1 MERMDIVSVNTA
13 VVGAGAAALNAADR
27 LYDFGQKRTALVCE
41 DLGTSTSRNAGSDKQ
56 TYYKLTLSGAQDDSV
71 RALARTFFSGQ
82 CVDGDNA
89 LAEAAM
95 SAGCFLRLCSLG
107 VPFPTNRYGEYIGY
121 KTDHDP
127 NKRATSAGP
136 LTSKLMTECLLR
148 SVRQKGIDI
157 FEGYQVISILR
168 NKNAVAGLLCIRL
181 NRTNDGKKRYA
192 LFNCRNVVY
201 ATGGPAG
208 MYRDSVYPYGQY
220 GASGIA
226 FLAGASGQNL
236 TEWQYGLAS
245 VSPRWNVSGSYMQVI
260 PAFVSTEQDGSG
272 GREFLKEHIPDPS
285 ELFLKTFLK
294 GYQWPFDVRKAD
306 GSSVL
311 DLLVHNECFG
321 RGRKVFLDFTRNPR
335 NFDPSLLPREAYE
348 YLDKAGALSGT
359 PVERL
364 IRLNAP
370 AYELYL
376 DKGVDL
382 RKEPLEI
389 ALCAQHNN
397 GGLAVDCWWQT
408 DIEGFFAVGE
418 VAGVHGVYRPGG
430 SALNSGQVGSE
441 RAARYIARKRSGD
454 PPSADEFFRVV
465 KNQVMKALS
474 IGENALCDIDT
485 VSDMLATAQER
496 MSRAGAA
503 VRDSAQVEDA
513 LGEVR
518 RDIDRFAELAK
529 IRSEASLPLLY
540 RLYDVLVSQYV
551 YLSAMQDYIGKGGK
565 SRGSALY
572 GDRSGSKPGDDMP
585 ELFRHL
591 LDNGTL
597 GSVVQQVRLGE
608 NGTCEAVWRNVR
620 PIPDDDDFFENVWR
634 RFREDG
640 NVF

>member
-1 MERMDIVSVNTA
+1 MR
-13 VVGAGAAALNAADR
+13 R
-27 LYDFGQKRTALVCE
+27 
-41 DLGTSTSRNAGSDKQ
+41 SRYAGSDKQ

-82 CVDGDNA
+82 SVDGDNA

-95 SAGCFLRLCSLG
+95 STGCFLRLCSLG

-127 NKRATSAGP
+127 HKRATSAGP

-181 NRTNDGKKRYA
+181 NGTNDGKKRYA

-226 FLAGASGQNL
+226 FLAGVSGQNL

-245 VSPRWNVSGSYMQVI
+245 IRPRWNVSGSYMQVI
-260 PAFVSTEQDGSG
+260 PTFLSFEQDGTGS
-272 GREFLKEHIPDPS
+272 REFLREHIPEPS

-294 GYQWPFDVRKAD
+294 GYQWPFDVRKID
-306 GSSVL
+306 GSSSL
-311 DLLVHNECFG
+311 DLLVYNECFG
-321 RGRKVFLDFTRNPR
+321 HGRKVFLDFTRNPR
-335 NFDPSLLPREAYE
+335 DFDPSLLPREAYE

-441 RAARYIARKRSGD
+441 RAARYIARKRGGD
-454 PPSADEFFRVV
+454 PPSADEFFQGV
-465 KNQVMKALS
+465 KTQVIKTLS
-474 IGENALCDIDT
+474 IGENALGDSDT
-485 VSDMLATAQER
+485 VSVMLAAAQER

-503 VRDSAQVEDA
+503 VRNAALIEDA
-513 LGEVR
+513 LGKVR
-518 RDIDRFAELAK
+518 VEIDRFAECAK
-529 IRSEASLPLLY
+529 IRSEASLPSLY
-540 RLYDVLVSQYV
+540 RLYDVLVCQYV

-565 SRGSALY
+565 SRGGALY
-572 GDRSGSKPGDDMP
+572 CDSLGMKPWGDLP
-585 ELFRHL
+585 EQFRYT

-597 GSVVQQVRLGE
+597 GSVVQQIRLGE
-608 NGTCEAVWRNVR
+608 NGTCEAVWRDVR
-620 PIPDDDDFFENVWR
+620 PIPDDDDFFENVWC